1 MDFGNVEGGVLNA
14 LWPYSLVG
22 DRVPMNSAP
31 PTTLRA
37 TDGEIQG
44 TVIWTAVDGM
54 HAENER
60 SVAVGPLSSEQQK
73 AF

>member
-1 MDFGNVEGGVLNA
+1 
-14 LWPYSLVG
+14 
-22 DRVPMNSAP
+22 MNSAL